1 MTVFILICI
10 QLLFVPAVSPAVI
23 GIIRKVKALLQ
34 NRRGAGIVQPYRDLW
49 KLFHKDEVISK
60 DTSWIFRCAP
70 TIIFGVTLVI
80 AAGIP
85 VLSRQSTFAPV
96 GDFLVFVYLMALATF
111 FLALAGMDA
120 ASSFG
125 GFGSSREM
133 TFAALIEGGLV
144 FCLLTVALVTGS
156 GNIAGMAEAI
166 GSVTPMQI
174 IPIIVAWIG
183 FLIAL
188 VAENARV
195 PVDNPATHLELT
207 MIHEAM
213 ILEYSGKRLAL
224 MEWASFN
231 KLLIFIVVAVQ
242 LFLPWGIP
250 VSTAPAVIA
259 VAFAILIAKSL
270 CIAIGIGVLES
281 SIAKL
286 RIFAVPS
293 LLFTSFMLG
302 VIAVVISIF

>member
-1 MTVFILICI
+1 MPFSLLFIV
-10 QLLFVPAVSPAVI
+10 QVVFVPAISPLMV
-23 GIIRKVKALLQ
+23 GCIRKVKAMMQ
-34 NRRGAGIVQPYRDLW
+34 NRRGAGVLQPYRDLW
-49 KLFHKDEVISK
+49 KLFHKDEVIST
-60 DTSWIFRCAP
+60 DASWVFRFAP
-70 TIIFGVTLVI
+70 FLVFGVTLVI
-80 AAGIP
+80 ALGLPILTNVSVVAA
-85 VLSRQSTFAPV
+85 T
-96 GDFLVFVYLMALATF
+96 GDFLLFVYLMALGTF

-120 ASSFG
+120 ASAFG

-144 FCLLTVALVTGS
+144 FCLLTVAMVTGS
-156 GNIAGMAEAI
+156 GTFSGMAAAV
-166 GSVTPMQI
+166 GSLTAVQI
-174 IPIIVAWIG
+174 IPIIVAWAG

-188 VAENARV
+188 IAENARV

-207 MIHEAM
+207 MVHEAM

-231 KLLIFIVVAVQ
+231 KLLIFTLLAVQ
-242 LFLPWGIP
+242 LFLPWGVGAITTSAALAMGAL
-250 VSTAPAVIA
+250 VVFGKCAAIA
-259 VAFAILIAKSL
+259 V
-270 CIAIGIGVLES
+270 GIGVLES